1 MTREVVITGYAHH
14 SARSAA
20 PDFVAAQDPASLDFS
35 GQIPNRSDLRAQGLS
50 QLLGSYTAGLA
61 LDMAGLKGEAE
72 ILADADLMVAT
83 HFGERDRETDQ
94 AVLEAVCAEG
104 AGEESLNRELSNLRP
119 SLFLAQLQN
128 LFAANISIVHG
139 VLGTSITFMGE
150 TPAGARVVDEARRR
164 VLCGRSEI
172 ILVGAVFNGLRPDIL
187 EVHDARAFGDDAE
200 GEREGQGDEDRL
212 ALGFGAAFLLLESG
226 EHAAKRGAGPRARL
240 REMVQT
246 RFEDALD
253 AAALGLD
260 PAAPLL
266 VLHDATGKDHVGRV
280 ERRLRAL
287 APDADIRNLAAVTGS
302 LMEASFPFAASFA
315 AGQLDRRSGAGGGQA
330 LICSTGPGP
339 HGTLAVMKQ
348 EV

>member
-35 GQIPNRSDLRAQGLS
+35 GQVPNRSDLRAQGLS

-61 LDMAGLKGEAE
+61 LDMAGLKGEAG

-164 VLCGRSEI
+164 VLCGRSDI
-172 ILVGAVFNGLRPDIL
+172 VLVGAVFNGLRPDIL
-187 EVHDARAFGDDAE
+187 EVHDARAFGDGAG
-200 GEREGQGDEDRL
+200 GEEAGADDRL

-226 EHAAKRGAGPRARL
+226 EHAARRGAGPKARL
-240 REMVQT
+240 GEMVQT
-246 RFEDALD
+246 RFGGALD

-266 VLHDATGKDHVGRV
+266 VLHDATGRDHAGRV
-280 ERRLRAL
+280 ERRLREL
-287 APDADIRNLAAVTGS
+287 APEAEIRNLASVTGS
-302 LMEASFPFAASFA
+302 LMEASFPFAASLA
-315 AGQLDRRSGAGGGQA
+315 AERLYRRSGA

-339 HGTLAVMKQ
+339 HGTLAVMTQ
-348 EV
+348 EG